1 MEQLKKYLPE
11 GFLSHYDA
19 DGFYGQSLFVLT
31 YDGKGLFRLYA
42 DKGVSD
48 TLFLTDLS
56 VEQSARGRGLGDILI
71 DLADILWKKSQF
83 PVFELSVEKHSWM
96 QDWYKKKGF
105 AEVGDEC
112 DGLAVMQKRK

>member
-1 MEQLKKYLPE
+1 MF
-11 GFLSHYDA
+11 G
-19 DGFYGQSLFVLT
+19 
-31 YDGKGLFRLYA
+31 LYA

-56 VEQSARGRGLGDILI
+56 VEQSARGCGLGDILI

-96 QDWYKKKGF
+96 QDWYRKKG
-105 AEVGDEC
+105 VC
-112 DGLAVMQKRK
+112 

>member
-19 DGFYGQSLFVLT
+19 DGFYG
-31 YDGKGLFRLYA
+31 
-42 DKGVSD
+42 SD

-56 VEQSARGRGLGDILI
+56 VEQPARGRGLGDILI

-105 AEVGDEC
+105 AEVGDEY
-112 DGLAVMQKRK
+112 DGLVVMQKRK

>member
-1 MEQLKKYLPE
+1 M
-11 GFLSHYDA
+11 
-19 DGFYGQSLFVLT
+19 
-31 YDGKGLFRLYA
+31 FRLYA
-42 DKGVSD
+42 DKGVFD

-56 VEQSARGRGLGDILI
+56 VEQSARGRGLSDILI

-96 QDWYKKKGF
+96 QDWYRKKGF